1 MVLCIIAFACR
12 AHACFLYAVCHA
24 FPDDAYFTDQL
35 FVGLISAAVAWPVRG
50 VLQRLFE
57 KANERD
63 DDVLDAWLVA
73 PGGLLVKALLGAE
86 AHRGWH
92 FTGKHAATAL
102 VRWMARHPSNTA
114 AGYAAEAA
122 AQHCAACAEPPE
134 PEPAPET
141 TGKKHKHRRDSLSRS
156 SALSSASA
164 DPATMRRVARRRRLL
179 SLLGFV
185 GVYVAWAVC
194 CWFVF
199 TYGIV
204 IYRKLG
210 SGAQQQFSSAWG
222 LGVALDNA
230 AEFRDIL
237 QTALKA
243 GFVLVVLEEL
253 YLVANRQW
261 FEGHVDHLSTQA
273 ALFAGTARG
282 FFGQTARL
290 LRFQRRVG
298 G

>member
-1 MVLCIIAFACR
+1 M
-12 AHACFLYAVCHA
+12 
-24 FPDDAYFTDQL
+24 
-35 FVGLISAAVAWPVRG
+35 
-50 VLQRLFE
+50 
-57 KANERD
+57 
-63 DDVLDAWLVA
+63 
-73 PGGLLVKALLGAE
+73 
-86 AHRGWH
+86 
-92 FTGKHAATAL
+92 
-102 VRWMARHPSNTA
+102 
-114 AGYAAEAA
+114 
-122 AQHCAACAEPPE
+122 AACVEPPE
-134 PEPAPET
+134 PEPAPEPS
-141 TGKKHKHRRDSLSRS
+141 GKKHKKHRRDHHGRPLSRS
-156 SALSSASA
+156 SALSSGSA

-179 SLLGFV
+179 SMLGFI
-185 GVYVAWAVC
+185 GIYVAWAVC

-199 TYGIV
+199 TYGMV